1 MVIKRQSGRF
11 VDLAGEKAGRF
22 DDQHFERRLHPA
34 FQQMSAVGGAV
45 GFSDHDMQSKVA
57 DERKDFDLLMNFDV
71 AIGAFFEI
79 EITEHHATQRAD
91 AGKSRGGEILLNRDL
106 QQAGGGFFGGIENG
120 GNGALRRFS
129 QDFDLHGASVVSAV
143 RVNVV
148 NEWRRAECA

>member
-34 FQQMSAVGGAV
+34 FQQMSAV

-79 EITEHHATQRAD
+79 EITEHHDSA
-91 AGKSRGGEILLNRDL
+91 
-106 QQAGGGFFGGIENG
+106 
-120 GNGALRRFS
+120 RRC
-129 QDFDLHGASVVSAV
+129 
-143 RVNVV
+143 R
-148 NEWRRAECA
+148 